1 MDTVE
6 ANLAL
11 GFAADPRDYGIA
23 AQILAALGLGPIRL
37 LSNNPKKASNLRR
50 YGVEVAEEVPLI
62 LPSHPES
69 AAYLKAKRDK
79 LGHRLAL
86 TP

>member
-23 AQILAALGLGPIRL
+23 AQILAALGVGPIRL
-37 LSNNPKKASNLRR
+37 LTNNPMKASGLQR
-50 YGVEVAEEVPLI
+50 YGVEVAEELPLI
-62 LPSHPES
+62 LSPHPES
-69 AAYLKAKRDK
+69 TAYLRAKRDK